1 MKKEEMV
8 KNTKHEVEEGQTNKA
23 KTAKLLR

>member
-8 KNTKHEVEEGQTNKA
+8 KNTKHEVEEEHTNKA
-23 KTAKLLR
+23 KTAELLR